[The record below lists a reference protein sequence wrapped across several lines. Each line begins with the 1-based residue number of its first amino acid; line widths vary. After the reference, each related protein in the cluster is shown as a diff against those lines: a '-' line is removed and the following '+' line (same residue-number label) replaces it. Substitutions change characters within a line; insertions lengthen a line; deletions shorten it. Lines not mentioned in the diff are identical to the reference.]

1 MSGGFPTGV
10 GSGREP
16 ASSRRQGAR
25 RNSLA
30 SVDTSQP
37 RVRALLRS
45 GMGAPYPAMPSRRA
59 GPRSGRARDRLA
71 ESAGADQRDV
81 VLPLRPQ
88 DLAERIGI

>member
-1 MSGGFPTGV
+1 VAESLPQVV
-10 GSGREP
+10 GKGHG
-16 ASSRRQGAR
+16 ATLSRPWIRV
-25 RNSLA
+25 SLA
-30 SVDTSQP
+30 FGLFYGAGWGP
-37 RVRALLRS
+37 RT
-45 GMGAPYPAMPSRRA
+45 PAMPSRRA